1 MLAKV
6 QKWGNSI
13 GLRIPKAFAD
23 EMQQTADTAVEMR
36 IEDGRQEITPV
47 ERSPYSL
54 DELLAAITPENV
66 HEEVDWGAPAGKEAW

>member
-23 EMQQTADTAVEMR
+23 EMQLTADTAVEMR
-36 IEDGRQEITPV
+36 LEDGRLVITPV